1 MFVAARMRTARA
13 FTYRPN
19 TETFPETAAMADY
32 MSEEMRSLESAAK
45 ATPKTDS
52 PFHLPKHGPG
62 RFYYCPPDMVVKYWE
77 VNSIVEAIAGHL
89 KNFLRLDASVRM
101 LTDGPLSIATS
112 TVIALPFEGDN
123 DRIYY
128 NLAKLIYDQLWGYY
142 IGSDPKGTHHGLTN
156 LVFEGNET
164 SLIRREAE
172 KFLALMSYRTDLA
185 ARVMLGYTMQCDV
198 PPINRDTYMRDAVH
212 SFLEVELGV
221 RLFTYGE
228 GVNRATVFLPYGD
241 KTAEAIDR
249 IYYNVEHIVHQNLV
263 AYDELHDHY
272 LPVSTEL
279 VVRELEGVMVRAR
292 QKGNTR
298 KKIINGLKFHT
309 VLLQDTAMIYHQS
322 LADVYYDKINR
333 IDLLEEA
340 AQRSRE
346 LFSTA
351 LIRSTELTVDAK
363 VDVNNLQMEERVYIE
378 RPKAAGQPA
387 TVQRQAPAQARGTRP
402 TPPPRQAQPAAAGKV
417 PTKPDGLSEL

>member
-1 MFVAARMRTARA
+1 
-13 FTYRPN
+13 
-19 TETFPETAAMADY
+19 MADF
-32 MSEEMRSLESAAK
+32 MSAEMRALEASALS
-45 ATPKTDS
+45 TPKTDS
-52 PFHLPKHGPG
+52 SFHMPKHGPG
-62 RFYYCPPDMVVKYWE
+62 RFYYCPPDLMIKYWE
-77 VNSIVEAIAGHL
+77 VNQMVEAIAGHL
-89 KNFLRLDASVRM
+89 KNFLHLDSSVRL
-101 LTDGPLSIATS
+101 LTDSPLSQATT
-112 TVIALPFEGDN
+112 TVISVPFEGDN

-142 IGSDPKGTHHGLTN
+142 LSSDPKSTHHGLTN

-164 SLIRREAE
+164 SLIRRETE
-172 KFLALMSYRTDLA
+172 KFLQLMTYRTDLA
-185 ARVMLGYTMQCDV
+185 ARAMLGYTMQCEV
-198 PPINRDTYMRDAVH
+198 PPINRDTYMRDTVH
-212 SFLEVELGV
+212 GALEVELGV
-221 RLFTYGE
+221 RFFTHGE
-228 GVNRATVFLPYGD
+228 GVNRITIFVPYGE

-249 IYYNVEHIVHQNLV
+249 VYYNIEHIIHQNLV

-279 VVRELEGVMVRAR
+279 VLRETEQVLIRAR

-378 RPKAAGQPA
+378 RPKASGEPA
-387 TVQRQAPAQARGTRP
+387 KMHAAPAQARTTTTTTTR
-402 TPPPRQAQPAAAGKV
+402 TTQTTATATKV
-417 PTKPDGLSEL
+417 TTKPDGLSEL